1 MKRRRRKTENGGE
14 IMEENRKINVGVV
27 LSTTLQ
33 ILHEIQVLIS
43 EKASLM
49 IFPFAKSESL

>member
-1 MKRRRRKTENGGE
+1 
-14 IMEENRKINVGVV
+14 MEENSKINVGVV